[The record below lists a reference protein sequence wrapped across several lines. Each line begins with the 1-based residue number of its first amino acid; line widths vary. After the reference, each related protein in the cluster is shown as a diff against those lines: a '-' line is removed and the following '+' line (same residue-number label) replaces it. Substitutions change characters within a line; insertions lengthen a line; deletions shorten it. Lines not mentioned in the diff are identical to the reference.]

1 MGYNHGKVD
10 NSWFM
15 PKVLSESDG
24 ILYTNF
30 EFCEDKI
37 DQRFIEDLQS
47 QAMYGDKCF

>member
-1 MGYNHGKVD
+1 MGTTTVKWTTLD
-10 NSWFM
+10 SCL
-15 PKVLSESDG
+15 VLSESDG